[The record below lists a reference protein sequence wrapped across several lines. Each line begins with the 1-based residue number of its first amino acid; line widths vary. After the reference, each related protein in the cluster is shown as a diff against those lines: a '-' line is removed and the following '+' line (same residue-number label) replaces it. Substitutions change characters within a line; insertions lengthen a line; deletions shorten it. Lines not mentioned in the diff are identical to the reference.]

1 MFTVHQAWGEKD
13 CHDDKIRFKA
23 QCTPFVEKDNS
34 YTTPTRSSSCC
45 QTIRAIDMPCV
56 CRTITP
62 EEEKEISV
70 FKMASLLGPGRRHPQ
85 KHMTDKSLTSSH
97 SDLLALEAA
106 EGNNFLRRTKDAV
119 ITLQNVLEGKHNTE
133 IEESLNQLGVPKDT
147 FSTTTK
153 SNSVGV
159 PKEIATKPGAILIE

>member
-1 MFTVHQAWGEKD
+1 
-13 CHDDKIRFKA
+13 
-23 QCTPFVEKDNS
+23 
-34 YTTPTRSSSCC
+34 
-45 QTIRAIDMPCV
+45 MPCV
-56 CRTITP
+56 CRTVTP

-70 FKMASLLGPGRRHPQ
+70 FKMASLLGPGRHHPQ

-133 IEESLNQLGVPKDT
+133 IEESLNHSSWDGLSLGETIHVRSVDMTCVCRMISLLEDRTTSPFRIVLVAMDCGNPVPSGNKCG
-147 FSTTTK
+147 S
-153 SNSVGV
+153 
-159 PKEIATKPGAILIE
+159 